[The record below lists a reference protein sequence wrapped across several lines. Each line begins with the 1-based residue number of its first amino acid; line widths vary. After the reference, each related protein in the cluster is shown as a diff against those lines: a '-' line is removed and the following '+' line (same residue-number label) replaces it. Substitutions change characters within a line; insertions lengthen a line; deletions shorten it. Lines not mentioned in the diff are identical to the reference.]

1 MTTTE
6 LARRFA
12 LAIGLSLAATA
23 ASAQDASPPSLSY
36 GAVGGGSE
44 GVQTGY
50 APGDQAGYGQ
60 AGDGQPDAGAYE
72 AQAAP
77 RERRRRR
84 VEIAPYLEV
93 SAGIAHEFGGETL
106 TYATAAAG
114 IDGRVETRR
123 VTAVVSY
130 RYDRSFDID
139 GNVGDQD
146 QHSGIAQVS
155 AQVVPGAVQL
165 NAGAMATRTS
175 GQGRAIGID
184 QGDPAVNVYAGYVG
198 PDISTRAGPVAINAS
213 YRLGYVAVDDDTV
226 AGGTAEDY
234 DSSISHSASASVGM
248 APGQLPFGWTVG
260 GGVVR
265 SQDRGEFRG
274 RLEGEYARAD
284 VVVPLTSTFAVT
296 GGVGYE
302 RIRSSQRDVL
312 RDGAGVPVVAPGG
325 RPVADPNAPR
335 LLTYDV
341 DGMIYDGGVIWR
353 PSPRTEL
360 QARAGHRYG
369 NTTVVGSFSH
379 QFNQDYGV
387 SAAVYDSVE
396 TFGNSL
402 TSNLSNLP
410 QGIEVTRN
418 PVTGDLGDCVFGQ
431 TPGSGACLGRSLQ
444 SIRSGTFR
452 ARGGNLVF
460 SGSRRLWSFGAGV
473 AYDNRRY
480 QRPND
485 PAFDAFGG
493 FRDESWTLFGNVG
506 RQLSRSSDVNLNA
519 YASWYDS
526 DEPGFNRVFS
536 TGGTVSYS
544 RSLLVDRL
552 RLMAAIGINH
562 VDDGTDDSTVAS
574 GVAGLRYTFW

>member
-1 MTTTE
+1 MMDMAMTRTE

-12 LAIGLSLAATA
+12 LAIGLTLAATA
-23 ASAQDASPPSLSY
+23 ASAQDAPPPSLAY
-36 GAVGGGSE
+36 GAAGGSE
-44 GVQTGY
+44 PAQPDYGQS
-50 APGDQAGYGQ
+50 GYGQ
-60 AGDGQPDAGAYE
+60 PEAAAPE

-77 RERRRRR
+77 RERRPRR
-84 VEIAPYLEV
+84 VEVAPYLEV

-146 QHSGIAQVS
+146 QHSGIAQLS

-165 NAGAMATRTS
+165 DAGAMATRTG
-175 GQGRAIGID
+175 GQGRAIGLSQRD
-184 QGDPAVNVYAGYVG
+184 DAVEVYAGYVG
-198 PDISTRAGPVAINAS
+198 PSVSTHAGPVAINAS
-213 YRLGYVAVDDDTV
+213 YRLGYVAVDDDSV
-226 AGGTAEDY
+226 AGGPTEDY

-248 APGQLPFGWTVG
+248 APGRLPFGWTVG

-265 SQDRGEFRG
+265 SDDRGEFRG
-274 RLEGEYARAD
+274 RLEGEYVRGD
-284 VVVPLTSTFAVT
+284 VVVPLGPTIALTA
-296 GGVGYE
+296 GVGYE
-302 RIRSSQRDVL
+302 RIRSSQRDLL
-312 RDGAGVPVVAPGG
+312 RDGTGTPLIVGG

-335 LLTYDV
+335 LLTYNV

-369 NTTVVGSFSH
+369 GTTVVGSFSH
-379 QFNQDYGV
+379 RFNQDYGV
-387 SAAVYDSVE
+387 SAAVYDTVE

-402 TSNLSNLP
+402 TNSLSNLP
-410 QGIEVTRN
+410 QGLQITRN

-444 SIRSGTFR
+444 SVRGGTFR
-452 ARGGNLVF
+452 ARGGNLTF

-506 RQLSRSSDVNLNA
+506 RQLSRSSDLSMNA
-519 YASWYDS
+519 YASVYDS
-526 DEPGFNRVFS
+526 DEAGFDRVFS

-544 RSLLVDRL
+544 RRFLLDRL
-552 RLMAAIGINH
+552 QLMAALGLNH
-562 VDDGTDDSTVAS
+562 SDDGTEDSTVAS